1 MNNDNIEV
9 EETMLIFH
17 MKFGEP
23 SINEK
28 LDFLSFITGFYM
40 DVVNN
45 FMLPD
50 NIKCTTLE
58 I

>member
-1 MNNDNIEV
+1 MI
-9 EETMLIFH
+9 IFH
-17 MKFGEP
+17 MKFGKP

-45 FMLPD
+45 FMPPD